1 MIRNCKVGQ
10 RVRITKNIGRTMS
23 WCDGKLVASFDS
35 DLCNTGTVVGYR
47 GTHTKYLVVKVD
59 APNFGELWL
68 RPGEVEKTDETQ

>member
-10 RVRITKNIGRTMS
+10 RVRITKYIGRTTS
-23 WCDGKLVASFDS
+23 WRDGKFVGSFDS
-35 DLCNTGTVVGYR
+35 SLCNTGTVVGYR

-68 RPGEVEKTDETQ
+68 RPAEVEKADESQ